1 MFSVMVASRASTKS
15 ASRGGKH
22 LLIRAD
28 GNPQM
33 GLGHLMRCL
42 ALAQHWLQRC
52 GPVTF
57 ALAET
62 APVFAARLR
71 NEGADLRLLSVEPG
85 SPADAD
91 ATAAL
96 AAELGAAWITCDGYH
111 FGAAYQAR
119 LKAEGPHLLFVDD
132 YGHGEEYCAD
142 LVLNQNL
149 YAEPGPYVRRSVGT
163 DLLLGSSYALLRREF
178 TEHPAEPRSTPAR
191 ASRLLITLGGAD
203 PADFTSVA
211 LAALA
216 DVENMQALVVVG
228 GSNPHRARIDH
239 AARLLGERVTVV
251 AAVDD
256 MPARMAWAGLAVT
269 AGGSTCWELSYMGVP
284 ALVVVLAD
292 NQVRVAHAVARHG
305 AGVDLGRSTTIDAAR
320 LGAAIAELGHD
331 HAARHAMAHAG
342 QALVDGRGAA
352 RVTDA
357 MLARS

>member
-1 MFSVMVASRASTKS
+1 MIASSGGGAAS
-15 ASRGGKH
+15 ASGRKH

-28 GNPQM
+28 GNPQI

-57 ALAET
+57 ALAEEV
-62 APVFAARLR
+62 PVFAARLQS
-71 NEGADLRLLSVEPG
+71 EGGSQRLLAVEAG

-91 ATAAL
+91 ATGAL
-96 AAELGAAWITCDGYH
+96 AEELGAAWIVCDGYH

-119 LKAEGPHLLFVDD
+119 LKASGRRLLFVDD

-149 YAEPGPYVRRSVGT
+149 YAEPGPYARRAPGSQ
-163 DLLLGSSYALLRREF
+163 LLLGSRYALLRREF
-178 TEHPAEPRSTPAR
+178 VAHPVEPRTVPAR
-191 ASRLLITLGGAD
+191 AGRLLITLGGAD
-203 PADFTSVA
+203 PADFTSTA

-216 DVENMQALVVVG
+216 AVDDMEALVIVG

-239 AARLLGERVTVV
+239 AARALGQRATVV

-256 MPARMAWAGLAVT
+256 MPARMAWADFAVT
-269 AGGSTCWELSYMGVP
+269 AGGSTCWELLYMGVP

-292 NQVRVAHAVARHG
+292 NQVKVAQAVARHG
-305 AGVDLGRSTTIDAAR
+305 AGVDLGRSEAIDVAQ
-320 LGAAIAELGHD
+320 LGAAIAALACD
-331 HAARHAMAHAG
+331 QTARHAMAHAG
-342 QALVDGRGAA
+342 QALVDGRGSE

-357 MLARS
+357 MLALF

>member
-1 MFSVMVASRASTKS
+1 MTVSPGDTACAS
-15 ASRGGKH
+15 GGGEH

-28 GNPQM
+28 GNRRI

-57 ALAET
+57 ALAEEV
-62 APVFAARLR
+62 PEFAQRLR
-71 NEGADLRLLSVEPG
+71 SEGASQRLLAVEPA

-96 AAELGAAWITCDGYH
+96 AAELGAAWIVCDGYQ
-111 FGAAYQAR
+111 FGATYQAR
-119 LKAEGPHLLFVDD
+119 LKASGRRLLFVDD

-149 YAEPGPYVRRSVGT
+149 YAEPGPYARRSPDT
-163 DLLLGSSYALLRREF
+163 ELLLGARYALLRCEF
-178 TEHPAEPRSTPAR
+178 TAYPAR
-191 ASRLLITLGGAD
+191 ARSVPAQAGRLLITLGGAD

-216 DVENMQALVVVG
+216 AVEDVQALVIVG
-228 GSNPHRARIDH
+228 GSNPHGARIES
-239 AARLLGERVTVV
+239 AARALGERVTVV

-256 MPARMAWAGLAVT
+256 MPARMAWADLAVT
-269 AGGSTCWELSYMGVP
+269 AGGSTCWELMYMGVP
-284 ALVVVLAD
+284 ALMVVLAD
-292 NQVRVAHAVARHG
+292 NQVPVAQAVARHG
-305 AGVDLGRSTTIDAAR
+305 AGIDLGRSATLDAAR
-320 LGAAIAELGHD
+320 LGAEIASL
-331 HAARHAMAHAG
+331 ARDQRARSAMAHAG

-357 MLARS
+357 MLALR